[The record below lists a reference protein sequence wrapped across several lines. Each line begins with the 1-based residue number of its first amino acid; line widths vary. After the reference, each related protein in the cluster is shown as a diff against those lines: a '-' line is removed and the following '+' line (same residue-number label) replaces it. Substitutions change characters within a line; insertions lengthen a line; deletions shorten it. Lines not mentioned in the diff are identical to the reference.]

1 MKRQKIKNLVAM
13 GLIMAVSSGF
23 VACGEKTEAEPLK
36 PEDSNDK
43 NKLDVATN
51 KEQEIFTED
60 KAEAAKENK
69 EKTES
74 ITGKYC
80 SYMLTTY
87 NDAKSG
93 QITNIDSFLNV
104 RNEPSLLAE
113 SVGRLANNAEVKVVG
128 ITGDWYQIE
137 AEGIKGFVHANYT
150 KVEGLAYNYT
160 GDVTAPTK
168 YTVSS
173 STTRND
179 YYTKP
184 STGNNVVVSNPVA
197 VKPNKPSVKPST
209 PVQSEKPSVK
219 PSVPSVPSVKPSVPS
234 VKPTTPEKP
243 SIKPSTPSIKPDA
256 PTTPEKPSVPSV
268 PTTPEKPSVPST
280 PVTPE
285 KPSIPGA
292 VINAAPV
299 ITGENICY
307 IFLNKEFKIDYL
319 KLKAMDV
326 EDGDITDKIVV
337 IKNDVD
343 TSKRGIY
350 EVVVEVTDSQGATTR
365 ATFTVDTTKS
375 IDDTDVDNGNNGGG
389 STENTAPVIV
399 GDSITIEQGS
409 TFDVSMLDI
418 KVYDAEDGEL
428 PYEVESNNVNVDE
441 PGTYTV
447 VVKATDSKGL
457 VSTQRFAVT
466 VVAKEPSTPDT
477 PDVEVNTP
485 PVINVKNQ
493 QVTLKEG
500 EKWSLD
506 LHGVTATDAE
516 DGDIKEI
523 KVNGTV
529 DTSVAGTKFVEIS
542 VTDSK
547 GETVKTTLT
556 VVVVKKASIL
566 NSAPTMT
573 VAKEE
578 VTLTQGESWNVGLH
592 GVTAN
597 DTEDGELKVLVDG
610 TVDTS
615 VVGTHKVVVYAV
627 DTNGAKVTRQ
637 LTVVVNAKKNSVP
650 VVTAHDITINK
661 GEKYDV
667 SKHEAQATDAED
679 GPITNKITY
688 KTNVDT
694 SRVGVYETTFS
705 VQDSAGVTSSIT
717 VKVEV
722 LAVNPTITC
731 NENITINQNES
742 FDKSMIKA
750 TAKDANGID
759 ISGSIEYRGLNNVNT
774 SVPGT
779 YQVTVVATDADGLQ
793 ASKTVTITVNEVV
806 VEEEGMSVFSP
817 KFKQILTD
825 EMNKLVNAHRAANGK
840 AAFDI
845 NDKAQECATVKSKHM
860 ADNNYF
866 DHDFNGDHIWDIY
879 EEYSNIGICAENIF
893 KGSINVAREFTEQET
908 RAFAARIFKA
918 WKNSA
923 GHNAN
928 MLDSWSDAYGFGF
941 YITETGTL
949 YATQIFVAY

>member
-36 PEDSNDK
+36 PEDNNDK

-60 KAEAAKENK
+60 KAEAKENK

-74 ITGKYC
+74 VTGKYC
-80 SYMLTTY
+80 SYMLSTY

-104 RNEPSLLAE
+104 RNEPSLSAE

-160 GDVTAPTK
+160 GDITAPTK
-168 YTVSS
+168 YTVTSN
-173 STTRND
+173 TTRND

-197 VKPNKPSVKPST
+197 VKPNKPSIKPST

-219 PSVPSVPSVKPSVPS
+219 PSVPSVPSVKPS
-234 VKPTTPEKP
+234 
-243 SIKPSTPSIKPDA
+243 TPSIKPDA
-256 PTTPEKPSVPSV
+256 PTTPEKPSIPSV

-319 KLKAMDV
+319 KLKAMDA

-485 PVINVKNQ
+485 PVLNVKNQ

-667 SKHEAQATDAED
+667 SKHEAQATDTED
-679 GPITNKITY
+679 GPLTDKITY

-742 FDKSMIKA
+742 FDKGMIKA

-806 VEEEGMSVFSP
+806 VEEEAMSVFSP

-845 NDKAQECATVKSKHM
+845 NAKAQECATVKSKHM

-879 EEYSNIGICAENIF
+879 EEYSNIGICAENIYR
-893 KGSINVAREFTEQET
+893 GRIGVYAEFTEEEV
-908 RAFAARIFKA
+908 RAVAGNIFKA

-941 YITETGTL
+941 HITETGYL
-949 YATQIFVAY
+949 YATQIFIAY

>member
-1 MKRQKIKNLVAM
+1 MKTQKIKNLVAM
-13 GLIMAVSSGF
+13 GLIMAVSSGL

-36 PEDSNDK
+36 PEDNNNDK

-60 KAEAAKENK
+60 KAEEENK

-74 ITGKYC
+74 VTGKYC
-80 SYMLTTY
+80 SYMLSTY

-104 RNEPSLLAE
+104 RNEPSLSAE
-113 SVGRLANNAEVKVVG
+113 VVGRLDNNAEVKVVG
-128 ITGDWYQIE
+128 TTGDWYQIE
-137 AEGIKGFVHANYT
+137 LEGVKGFVHANYT

-160 GDVTAPTK
+160 GDITAPTK

-173 STTRND
+173 NTTRND

-197 VKPNKPSVKPST
+197 VKPNKPSIKPST
-209 PVQSEKPSVK
+209 PAQSEKPSIK
-219 PSVPSVPSVKPSVPS
+219 PITPSTPSVPSVKPSTPSVPS
-234 VKPTTPEKP
+234 VKPST
-243 SIKPSTPSIKPDA
+243 PSTPS
-256 PTTPEKPSVPSV
+256 V
-268 PTTPEKPSVPST
+268 PT
-280 PVTPE
+280 TPE

-319 KLKAMDV
+319 KLKAMDA

-457 VSTQRFAVT
+457 VATQRFAVT
-466 VVAKEPSTPDT
+466 VIAKEPSKPDV

-485 PVINVKNQ
+485 PVLNVKNQ

-566 NSAPTMT
+566 NSVPTMT

-597 DTEDGELKVLVDG
+597 DREDGDLEVIVDG

-650 VVTAHDITINK
+650 VVTAHDIKINK

-679 GPITNKITY
+679 GPLTNKITY
-688 KTNVDT
+688 ETNVDT
-694 SRVGVYETTFS
+694 SRVGVYQTTFS
-705 VQDSAGVTSSIT
+705 VQDSAGVTTSIT

-731 NENITINQNES
+731 KENITINQNES

-759 ISGSIEYRGLNNVNT
+759 ISGSIEYRGLNDVNT
-774 SVPGT
+774 SVTGT

-793 ASKTVTITVNEVV
+793 ASKTVTITVKEVI
-806 VEEEGMSVFSP
+806 VEDEGMSVFSP

-840 AAFDI
+840 VAYDI
-845 NDKAQECATVKSKHM
+845 NAKAQECATVKSKHM

-908 RAFAARIFKA
+908 RDFALRIFKA

>member
-1 MKRQKIKNLVAM
+1 MKRQKLKNLVAM
-13 GLIMAVSSGF
+13 GLIMAVSSGL

-36 PEDSNDK
+36 PEDNNDK

-60 KAEAAKENK
+60 KAQEENK

-74 ITGKYC
+74 VTGKYC
-80 SYMLTTY
+80 SYMLSTY
-87 NDAKSG
+87 SNAKSG

-104 RNEPSLLAE
+104 RNEPSLSAE
-113 SVGRLANNAEVKVVG
+113 VVGRLDNNAEVKVVG

-137 AEGIKGFVHANYT
+137 TEGVKGFVHANYT

-160 GDVTAPTK
+160 GDIAAPTK

-173 STTRND
+173 NTTRND

-197 VKPNKPSVKPST
+197 VKPNKPSIKPST

-219 PSVPSVPSVKPSVPS
+219 PSTPSVPSVPSVKPSTPSVPS
-234 VKPTTPEKP
+234 VKPSTPSVPVTPEKP
-243 SIKPSTPSIKPDA
+243 SAPS
-256 PTTPEKPSVPSV
+256 TPEKPSVPSV
-268 PTTPEKPSVPST
+268 PT
-280 PVTPE
+280 TPE

-319 KLKAMDV
+319 KLKAMDA

-337 IKNDVD
+337 VKNDVD

-399 GDSITIEQGS
+399 GDSVTIEQGS

-466 VVAKEPSTPDT
+466 VIAKEPSKPDT

-485 PVINVKNQ
+485 PVLNVKNQ

-547 GETVKTTLT
+547 GETTKTTLT

-566 NSAPTMT
+566 NSVPTMT

-597 DTEDGELKVLVDG
+597 DREDGDLEVIVDG

-731 NENITINQNES
+731 KENITIDQNQS
-742 FDKSMIKA
+742 FDKSMINA

-759 ISGSIEYRGLNNVNT
+759 ISGSIEYRGLNDVNT

-840 AAFDI
+840 VAFDI
-845 NDKAQECATVKSKHM
+845 NAKAQECATVKSKHM
-860 ADNNYF
+860 ADNDYF

-879 EEYSNIGICAENIF
+879 EEYSNIGICAENIYR
-893 KGSINVAREFTEQET
+893 GRIGVYAEFTEEEVRT
-908 RAFAARIFKA
+908 VAGNIFKA

-941 YITETGTL
+941 YITETGYL
-949 YATQIFVAY
+949 YATQIFIAY

>member
-60 KAEAAKENK
+60 KAEEAKENK

-74 ITGKYC
+74 VTGKYC

-104 RNEPSLLAE
+104 RNEPSLSAE
-113 SVGRLANNAEVKVVG
+113 AVGRLANNAEVKVVG

-160 GDVTAPTK
+160 GDITAPTK
-168 YTVSS
+168 YTVTSN
-173 STTRND
+173 TTRND

-209 PVQSEKPSVK
+209 PVQSEKPS
-219 PSVPSVPSVKPSVPS
+219 
-234 VKPTTPEKP
+234 
-243 SIKPSTPSIKPDA
+243 IKPSTPSIKPDV

-280 PVTPE
+280 PTTPE

-319 KLKAMDV
+319 KLKAMDA

-375 IDDTDVDNGNNGGG
+375 IDDTDIDNGNNGGG

-457 VSTQRFAVT
+457 VSTKRFAVT
-466 VVAKEPSTPDT
+466 VVAKEPSKPDV

-485 PVINVKNQ
+485 PVLNVKNQ

-516 DGDIKEI
+516 DGEIKEI

-566 NSAPTMT
+566 NSVPTMT

-578 VTLTQGESWNVGLH
+578 VTLTQGEPWNVGLH

-597 DTEDGELKVLVDG
+597 DREDGDLEVIVDG

-679 GPITNKITY
+679 GPLTNKITY
-688 KTNVDT
+688 ETNVDT
-694 SRVGVYETTFS
+694 SRVGVYQTTFS
-705 VQDSAGVTSSIT
+705 VQDSAGITASIT

-731 NENITINQNES
+731 KEDITINQNES
-742 FDKSMIKA
+742 FDKSMINA

-759 ISGSIEYRGLNNVNT
+759 ISGSIEYRGLNDVNT
-774 SVPGT
+774 AVPGN
-779 YQVTVVATDADGLQ
+779 YQVTVIATDADGLQ

-806 VEEEGMSVFSP
+806 VEDEGMSVFSP
-817 KFKQILTD
+817 EFKQILTD
-825 EMNKLVNAHRAANGK
+825 EMNKLVNAHRAAM
-840 AAFDI
+840 
-845 NDKAQECATVKSKHM
+845 VKLILTSMLRLK
-860 ADNNYF
+860 NVQLLNLS
-866 DHDFNGDHIWDIY
+866 IWQIITT
-879 EEYSNIGICAENIF
+879 SIMISMENISGIYM
-893 KGSINVAREFTEQET
+893 KSTAI
-908 RAFAARIFKA
+908 
-918 WKNSA
+918 
-923 GHNAN
+923 
-928 MLDSWSDAYGFGF
+928 
-941 YITETGTL
+941 
-949 YATQIFVAY
+949 

>member
-1 MKRQKIKNLVAM
+1 MKTQKIKNLVAM
-13 GLIMAVSSGF
+13 GLVMAVSSGLI
-23 VACGEKTEAEPLK
+23 ACGEKTDAEPLK
-36 PEDSNDK
+36 TEDNNDK
-43 NKLDVATN
+43 NKVDVGTD

-60 KAEAAKENK
+60 KAEEENK

-74 ITGKYC
+74 VTGKYC
-80 SYMLTTY
+80 SYVLSIY
-87 NDAKSG
+87 DEAKNG
-93 QITNIDSFLNV
+93 QITNIDSFLNI
-104 RNEPSLLAE
+104 RNEPSLSAE
-113 SVGRLANNAEVKVVG
+113 VVGRLDNNAEVKVVG

-137 AEGIKGFVHANYT
+137 LEGVKGFVHANYT

-160 GDVTAPTK
+160 GDITAPTK
-168 YTVSS
+168 YTVTS
-173 STTRND
+173 STTSNG

-197 VKPNKPSVKPST
+197 VKPNKPSIKPST
-209 PVQSEKPSVK
+209 PVQPNKPSK
-219 PSVPSVPSVKPSVPS
+219 PSAPSVPSVPS
-234 VKPTTPEKP
+234 
-243 SIKPSTPSIKPDA
+243 
-256 PTTPEKPSVPSV
+256 TPEKPSVPSA
-268 PTTPEKPSVPST
+268 PSTPEKPSV
-280 PVTPE
+280 
-285 KPSIPGA
+285 PGA

-299 ITGENICY
+299 ITGENLCY
-307 IFLNKEFKIDYL
+307 VFLNKEFKIEYL
-319 KLKAMDV
+319 KLKAIDA

-343 TSKRGIY
+343 TSKKGIY

-365 ATFTVDTTKS
+365 ATFTVDTTQS
-375 IDDTDVDNGNNGGG
+375 IED
-389 STENTAPVIV
+389 SAENTAPVIV

-457 VSTQRFAVT
+457 VATQRFAVT
-466 VVAKEPSTPDT
+466 VIAKEPSKPDV

-485 PVINVKNQ
+485 PVLNVKNQ

-516 DGDIKEI
+516 DGEIKEI

-573 VAKEE
+573 VANEE
-578 VTLTQGESWNVGLH
+578 VTLTQGESWSVDLH

-597 DTEDGELKVLVDG
+597 DTEDGDLEVIVDG

-679 GPITNKITY
+679 GPLTNKITY

-694 SRVGVYETTFS
+694 SRVGVYQTTFS
-705 VQDSAGVTSSIT
+705 VQDSAGVTASIT

-731 NENITINQNES
+731 KENITIDQNES
-742 FDKSMIKA
+742 FDKSMINA

-759 ISGSIEYRGLNNVNT
+759 ISSSIEYRGLNDVNT

-779 YQVTVVATDADGLQ
+779 YQVTVIATDADGLQ

-806 VEEEGMSVFSP
+806 VEDKAMSVFSSE
-817 KFKQILTD
+817 FKQILTD

-840 AAFDI
+840 VAFDI
-845 NDKAQECATVKSKHM
+845 NAKAQECATVKSKHM

-866 DHDFNGDHIWDIY
+866 DHDFNGEHIWDIY
-879 EEYSNIGICAENIF
+879 EEYSNIGICAENIY
-893 KGSINVAREFTEQET
+893 KGSINVNREFTEQET
-908 RAFAARIFKA
+908 RDFALRIFNA

-949 YATQIFVAY
+949 YATQIFIAY

>member
-1 MKRQKIKNLVAM
+1 MKTQKIKNLVAM
-13 GLIMAVSSGF
+13 GLIMAVSSGL
-23 VACGEKTEAEPLK
+23 VACGEKTDAEPLK
-36 PEDSNDK
+36 TEDNNDK
-43 NKLDVATN
+43 NKVDVGTD

-60 KAEAAKENK
+60 KAEEENK

-74 ITGKYC
+74 VTGKYC
-80 SYMLTTY
+80 SYVLSIY
-87 NDAKSG
+87 DEAKNG
-93 QITNIDSFLNV
+93 QITNIDSFLNI
-104 RNEPSLLAE
+104 RNEPSLSAE
-113 SVGRLANNAEVKVVG
+113 VVGRLDNNAEVKVIG
-128 ITGDWYQIE
+128 ITGDWYRIE
-137 AEGIKGFVHANYT
+137 LEGVKGFVHANYT

-160 GDVTAPTK
+160 GDITAPTK
-168 YTVSS
+168 YTVTS
-173 STTRND
+173 STTSNG

-197 VKPNKPSVKPST
+197 VKPNKPSIKPST
-209 PVQSEKPSVK
+209 PVQPNKPSK
-219 PSVPSVPSVKPSVPS
+219 PSAPSVPSVPS
-234 VKPTTPEKP
+234 
-243 SIKPSTPSIKPDA
+243 
-256 PTTPEKPSVPSV
+256 TPEKPSVPSA
-268 PTTPEKPSVPST
+268 PSTPEKPSV
-280 PVTPE
+280 
-285 KPSIPGA
+285 PGA

-299 ITGENICY
+299 LTGENLCY
-307 IFLNKEFKIDYL
+307 VFLNKEFKIEYL
-319 KLKAMDV
+319 KLKAIDA

-343 TSKRGIY
+343 TSKRGLY

-365 ATFTVDTTKS
+365 ATFTVDTTQS
-375 IDDTDVDNGNNGGG
+375 VEDTEGDNGNNGED
-389 STENTAPVIV
+389 SAENTAPVIV
-399 GDSITIEQGS
+399 GDSITIEQGT

-457 VSTQRFAVT
+457 VATQRFAVT
-466 VVAKEPSTPDT
+466 VIAKEPSKPDV

-485 PVINVKNQ
+485 PVLNVKNQ

-516 DGDIKEI
+516 DGEIKEI

-573 VAKEE
+573 VANEE
-578 VTLTQGESWNVGLH
+578 VTLTQGESWSVDLH

-597 DTEDGELKVLVDG
+597 DTEDGDLEVIVDG

-679 GPITNKITY
+679 GPLTNKITY

-694 SRVGVYETTFS
+694 SRVGVYQTTFS
-705 VQDSAGVTSSIT
+705 VQDSAGVTASIT

-731 NENITINQNES
+731 KENITIDQNES
-742 FDKSMIKA
+742 LDKSMINA

-759 ISGSIEYRGLNNVNT
+759 ISSSIEYRGLNDVNT
-774 SVPGT
+774 NVPGT
-779 YQVTVVATDADGLQ
+779 YQVTVIATDADGLQ

-806 VEEEGMSVFSP
+806 VEDKAMSVFSSE
-817 KFKQILTD
+817 FKQILTD

-840 AAFDI
+840 VAFDI
-845 NDKAQECATVKSKHM
+845 NAKAQECATVKSKHM

-866 DHDFNGDHIWDIY
+866 DHDFNGEHIWDIY
-879 EEYSNIGICAENIF
+879 EEYSNIGICAENIY
-893 KGSINVAREFTEQET
+893 KGSINVNREFTEQET
-908 RAFAARIFKA
+908 RDFALRIFNA

-949 YATQIFVAY
+949 YATQIFIAY